1 MKLFCKLLP
10 CISLICQ
17 IYPHHKNSL
26 LGPSTY
32 DCFLPLSLFNFLT
45 LFFVFVEKTIFYEKT
60 YSYVIIL
67 RSFAVNKYLTF
78 VLLKWRNSEIK
89 ILCSINVRIASTDLC
104 LELPQCNLSCQP
116 GERVGE
122 EREEGRKRKN
132 NCPEWQ
138 IYCLFAPQ
146 SEKESKLFLRFKP
159 S

>member
-1 MKLFCKLLP
+1 
-10 CISLICQ
+10 
-17 IYPHHKNSL
+17 
-26 LGPSTY
+26 
-32 DCFLPLSLFNFLT
+32 
-45 LFFVFVEKTIFYEKT
+45 
-60 YSYVIIL
+60 
-67 RSFAVNKYLTF
+67 VNKYLTF
-78 VLLKWRNSEIK
+78 ALVKWRNSEIK
-89 ILCSINVRIASTDLC
+89 ILCSINVRTIASTDLC

-116 GERVGE
+116 GERVGG